1 MSGMGGPDEEAL
13 HAMILSEN
21 EQYRIRQELAMQAL
35 RPSATHC
42 QDCDNIIPEGRR
54 IAVAG
59 CQYCVNCQQQHDGK
73 VTRTKM
79 LYHIL

>member
-1 MSGMGGPDEEAL
+1 MGGPDEESL

-21 EQYRIRQELAMQAL
+21 EQYRVRKQLEEQAR
-35 RPSATHC
+35 RPSAVY
-42 QDCDNIIPEGRR
+42 CDECDVKIPEARR
-54 IAVAG
+54 LAIKG
-59 CQYCVNCQQQHDGK
+59 CQYCVNCQTKHDRV